1 MVAPNARENGQR
13 QRKADP
19 AVRTQLKGG
28 YKENRGALST
38 RSHVEKTS
46 STGYEL
52 HQERTHL
59 NKRGMQ

>member
-1 MVAPNARENGQR
+1 MAAPNARENGQR

-19 AVRTQLKGG
+19 AVGAPLKGG
-28 YKENRGALST
+28 YKEDRGALPT

-59 NKRGMQ
+59 DTRGMQ